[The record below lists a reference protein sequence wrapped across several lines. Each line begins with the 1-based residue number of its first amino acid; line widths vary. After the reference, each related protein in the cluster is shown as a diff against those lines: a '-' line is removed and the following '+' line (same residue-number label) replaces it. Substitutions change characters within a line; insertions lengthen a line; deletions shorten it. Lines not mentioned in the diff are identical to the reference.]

1 MLIYFKKFKLEV
13 FIALSSIILY
23 SFSKVIAAVISTN
36 VLNSLIQ
43 LNIKKFL
50 FYLLLELICWII
62 FAFFAYLMTIST
74 ALATQK
80 MSLCLKEK
88 IGQNISMQN
97 YMDFHSK
104 DTGDYSSWLSNDVT
118 MIENNGFAKV
128 FDLMTIISDTLISG
142 VALIHYN
149 WSLIITVCFLSFI
162 TVALPQILNKKIQL
176 ESVAVS
182 TANEKFIAGIN
193 DLLRGFDTL
202 YAFNMTQK
210 LEQIIKKNGKVVKNK
225 KVQLA
230 KTTGSA
236 TSIAVLCNLL
246 GQLGTQGWTG
256 FLAIQRI
263 VSIGSI
269 FSTGTLASSIF
280 NDLSQVGPV
289 LNNIKS
295 VKPLFKKYDL
305 KSIDDSNKLLKIN
318 NNPNID
324 IKNMSFRYSQNEKPL
339 FNNLSI
345 SIPFSSKVII
355 SGESGCGKS
364 TLLNIIGGKIFPY
377 EGSIKIGNKELRD
390 ISTVILRKKIVYL
403 DQIPNIFTGSIRYNL
418 TLGEKFSDEELWEA
432 LNKSQLKDFVK
443 KLDKGLDSFV
453 GEKGQ
458 LFSGGQRQRLAL
470 ARGLLRKPQILL
482 IDEGTNS
489 LSQDVAIQIEE
500 QLVMLNDLT
509 VIFVTHQ
516 LHTEVIKKF
525 DQIIKL

>member
-1 MLIYFKKFKLEV
+1 MLIYFKKYKLAV
-13 FIALSSIILY
+13 FLAVLITILY
-23 SFSKVIAAVISTN
+23 SFSKVIAAIVSTN
-36 VLNSLIQ
+36 VLNALIQ
-43 LNIKKFL
+43 LNVRKFL

-62 FAFFAYLMTIST
+62 FAFFAYLMTLST

-88 IGQNISMQN
+88 IGQNISKQN

-118 MIENNGFAKV
+118 MIENNGFAKA
-128 FDLMTIISDTLISG
+128 FDLITIIFDTLISG

-149 WSLIITVCFLSFI
+149 WSLIIVVCFLSFI
-162 TVALPQILNKKIQL
+162 TVLLPQTLNKKLQS
-176 ESVAVS
+176 ESVSVS
-182 TANEKFIAGIN
+182 TANEKFIAGVN

-210 LEQIIKKNGKVVKNK
+210 LEQIITNNGKVVKDK
-225 KVQLA
+225 KIRLA
-230 KTTGSA
+230 KTTGLA

-280 NDLSQVGPV
+280 NDLAQVGPV

-295 VKPLFKKYDL
+295 VEPLFKKYDL
-305 KSIDDSNKLLKIN
+305 TLIDDSQRLLSID

-324 IKNMSFRYSQNEKPL
+324 IKNLNFQYSKDQEPL
-339 FNNLSI
+339 FNNLSAN
-345 SIPFSSKVII
+345 IPFNTKVLI

-364 TLLNIIGGKIFPY
+364 TLLNIISGKIFPY
-377 EGSIKIGNKELRD
+377 KGSIKIGNKELKN
-390 ISTVILRKKIVYL
+390 ISTAVLRKNVVYL

-418 TLGEKFSDEELWEA
+418 TLGEKFSDDEIWKA
-432 LNKSQLKDFVK
+432 LNKAQLKDFVK
-443 KLDKGLDSFV
+443 ELDDGLDSSV

-458 LFSGGQRQRLAL
+458 LLSGGQRQRLAL
-470 ARGLLRKPQILL
+470 ARGLLRKPKILL
-482 IDEGTNS
+482 VDEGTNS
-489 LSQDVAIQIEE
+489 LSQDVAVQIEK
-500 QLVMLNDLT
+500 QLVTLDNLT

-516 LHTEVIKKF
+516 LHPDVVKKF
-525 DQIIKL
+525 NQIIKL